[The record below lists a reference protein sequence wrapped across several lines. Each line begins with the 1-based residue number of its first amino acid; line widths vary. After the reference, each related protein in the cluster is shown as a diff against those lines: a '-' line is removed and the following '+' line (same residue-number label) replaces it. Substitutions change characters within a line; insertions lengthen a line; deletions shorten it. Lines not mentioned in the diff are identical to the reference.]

1 MRVKTWTKSLPY
13 TAWCNNGGIAG
24 RGVLLDYCR
33 WVEAQKLAGYD
44 YMSNHKITAKNLEA
58 VAKAQNLI
66 LKQGD
71 ILLVR
76 SGFTKGYSQMTDD
89 EKIAWSH
96 QKSTTWIGLETS
108 IHTARWLWDT
118 GFAACGGDQPGWE
131 SFPIWQKP
139 EEGGLEN
146 LALHEV
152 MLSGWGMP
160 IGKYLILLLSSL
172 STRKQSF
179 CGTL

>member
-1 MRVKTWTKSLPY
+1 MRRI
-13 TAWCNNGGIAG
+13 AWCNAGGIAG
-24 RGVLLDYCR
+24 RGVLLDYCK
-33 WVEAQKLAGYD
+33 WATSQNLAGYD
-44 YMSNHKITAKNLEA
+44 LMSNHKITATNLET
-58 VAKAQNLI
+58 VAKAQNVT

-89 EKIAWSH
+89 EKIAWSF
-96 QKSTTWIGLETS
+96 KTPTDWIGLETS
-108 IHTARWLWDT
+108 IDTARWLWNT
-118 GFAACGGDQPGWE
+118 GFAACAGDQPGWE

-139 EEGGLEN
+139 EAGGLED

-160 IGKYLILLLSSL
+160 IGKAKDSSP
-172 STRKQSF
+172 QSSMF
-179 CGTL
+179 G